1 MAHGGKR
8 EGAGRKKGTPN
19 KKSVAIQDKLK
30 ELGCDPIEGMAR
42 IAEQA
47 MDEGDMQLAGSMYK
61 ELAQYVAP
69 KRKAVEISGDQ
80 ENPIQTVSKIVR
92 EIVDTKKESS

>member
-8 EGAGRKKGTPN
+8 PGAGRKNGSKARKTIC
-19 KKSVAIQDKLK
+19 VQEKLEK
-30 ELGCDPIEGMAR
+30 LGCDPIEGMVEIAR
-42 IAEQA
+42 EA
-47 MDEGDMQLAGSMYK
+47 MAKEDYTLAASMFK

>member
-8 EGAGRKKGTPN
+8 EGAGRKAGTPG
-19 KKSVAIQDKLK
+19 KKTLDIAIKLN

-42 IAEQA
+42 IAIQA
-47 MDEGDMQLAGSMYK
+47 MEEGDMTLAGNMYK

-69 KRKAVEISGDQ
+69 KRKAIEVTGSGGEQ
-80 ENPIQTVSKIVR
+80 LKVRIERVIV
-92 EIVDTKKESS
+92 